1 MELINGAGVTETIEL
16 TTANT
21 LARAE
26 NAFKETR
33 NNIMGTMVAANAVA
47 STAES
52 AWDTIVSTTTGIV
65 ASIIN
70 WF

>member
-33 NNIMGTMVAANAVA
+33 NNIMGTMVASNAVA

-52 AWDTIVSTTTGIV
+52 AWDIIVSTTAGIV
-65 ASIIN
+65 AIIIN